1 VCINVYE
8 IRGSYSGGNCVV
20 VFWVVIQSERW
31 LLKLQGNT
39 LSAALIIDSVC
50 CSNALVPTFQTT

>member
-1 VCINVYE
+1 MYE
-8 IRGSYSGGNCVV
+8 IQGSQSGSNHVV

-39 LSAALIIDSVC
+39 LPSTLIIDTVC
-50 CSNALVPTFQTT
+50 CSSAFVPTFQTM